1 MKPQKEQRNPQESS
15 STNQIGKGA
24 TGAKGGKRD
33 GNKSHH
39 LSKYLKYQNS
49 YRNWSITYDIRISN
63 IKHTI

>member
-15 STNQIGKGA
+15 STNQIGK
-24 TGAKGGKRD
+24 GAKGGKRD

-49 YRNWSITYDIRISN
+49 YRNWSITYDIRVSN